1 MGIMDFSNTEKLD
14 ILLKDSF
21 NVPSTNE
28 NIAWYLE
35 TNADY
40 STWTNGSDILLDTFA
55 TSNVWASSTSLNST
69 KMNDLYGLS
78 SSDFAS
84 GGGIEESADGL
95 LHKFVK
101 LKLEGVPGTKQSGTN
116 NFYAYYKK
124 NGSENILEDGF
135 QKTFGDGTSFNYQL
149 FTQSNSN
156 VELQPTGS
164 NGNWF
169 FNFKNG
175 ILFFPDPD
183 ATNIV
188 NSIKEGSEPY
198 FTFVKYVGKKK
209 IPFLKL

>member
-1 MGIMDFSNTEKLD
+1 MDFSNTEKLD

-84 GGGIEESADGL
+84 GGGIEAVSYTHL
-95 LHKFVK
+95 TL
-101 LKLEGVPGTKQSGTN
+101 
-116 NFYAYYKK
+116 
-124 NGSENILEDGF
+124 
-135 QKTFGDGTSFNYQL
+135 
-149 FTQSNSN
+149 
-156 VELQPTGS
+156 PT
-164 NGNWF
+164 
-169 FNFKNG
+169 
-175 ILFFPDPD
+175 
-183 ATNIV
+183 T
-188 NSIKEGSEPY
+188 PY
-198 FTFVKYVGKKK
+198 V
-209 IPFLKL
+209 